1 MRTAIPKLVR
11 WFRSALF
18 SALPDK
24 ATTVRYAYRLVLGR
38 EPSAAEVL
46 AHLGHPDL
54 QALRRSFFESQE
66 FRLNHRW
73 LCGATLSGHEPAL
86 SVQDRVDPD
95 VIERLFAHIQASW
108 CAMGEQEPYWSVL
121 SADEYKLVNIQ
132 GRLEKFYES
141 GWESFHLLMDT
152 LQRNG
157 LDKKLEDKTLL
168 EYGCGV
174 GRVTNV
180 LAQKFKRVHAYD
192 VSTPHLALARQ
203 VTNSLGL
210 ANVDYVA
217 VQSLRDMQE
226 LPQIDMAYSII
237 VLQHNPP
244 PIIRLIL
251 ESMLDALKPG
261 GIALFQLLTYQ
272 EGYSFQADEYLSS
285 KRPTQIEMHVLP
297 QQRVFEII
305 ADKGCQVLEVL
316 DDALA
321 GYRKGQLSN
330 TFLVQKR

>member
-1 MRTAIPKLVR
+1 MSSSPL
-11 WFRSALF
+11 
-18 SALPDK
+18 DK
-24 ATTVRYAYRLVLGR
+24 ATAVQYAYRLILGR

-66 FRLNHRW
+66 FRSNYRW
-73 LCGATLSGHEPAL
+73 LCGATLSGYEPPL
-86 SVQDRVDPD
+86 SVQDWVDPATLK
-95 VIERLFAHIQASW
+95 RLFVHIQASW
-108 CAMGEQEPYWSVL
+108 RTIGEQEPYWSVL
-121 SADEYKLVNIQ
+121 SADEYKLANIQ
-132 GRLEKFYES
+132 GRLEEFYRS
-141 GWESFHLLMDT
+141 GWESFHLLVNTMK
-152 LQRNG
+152 RNG
-157 LDKKLEDKTLL
+157 LDDRLEDKTLL

-192 VSTPHLALARQ
+192 VSTSHLALARQ
-203 VTNSLGL
+203 VTDSLGL
-210 ANVDYVA
+210 ANVHYVA

-226 LPQIDMAYSII
+226 LPQVDMAYSII

-261 GIALFQLLTYQ
+261 GTALFQLLTYQ
-272 EGYSFQADEYLSS
+272 EGYSFRVEEYLSS
-285 KRPTQIEMHVLP
+285 PRPAQIEMHVLP

-305 ADKGCQVLEVL
+305 ADKRCRVLEVL